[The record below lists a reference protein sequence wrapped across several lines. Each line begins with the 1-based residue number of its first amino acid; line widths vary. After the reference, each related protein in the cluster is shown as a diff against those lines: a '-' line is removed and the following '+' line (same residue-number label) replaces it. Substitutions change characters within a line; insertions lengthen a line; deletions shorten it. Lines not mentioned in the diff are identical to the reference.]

1 MQAEGR
7 RTVGRYVMLLVA
19 RGAQVEQPSRVGI
32 TVSSKVGNAV
42 VRNRLKRWLRE
53 HLRRNKARWPHG
65 DFVVIAR
72 PTAADA
78 VHAAI
83 DEDLAGLL
91 GKVGAR

>member
-1 MQAEGR
+1 MQTEGR
-7 RTVGRYVMLLVA
+7 RTVGRFVMLLVA
-19 RGAQVEQPSRVGI
+19 RDAREANRARVGI

-72 PTAADA
+72 PTAAAAEHTALDA
-78 VHAAI
+78 
-83 DEDLAGLL
+83 DLAGLL